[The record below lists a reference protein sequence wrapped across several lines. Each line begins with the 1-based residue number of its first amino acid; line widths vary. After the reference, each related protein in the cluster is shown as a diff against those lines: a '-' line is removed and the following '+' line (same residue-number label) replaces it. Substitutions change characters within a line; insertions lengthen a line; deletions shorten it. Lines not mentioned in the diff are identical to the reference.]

1 MLQIIEKRNTF
12 TEALNKKSHYSKR
25 NLESFKIIT
34 DELIDDILYEVT
46 VEVDKANDEYAE
58 VLFKNE
64 F

>member
-34 DELIDDILYEVT
+34 DELIDDILYDVT

>member
-12 TEALNKKSHYSKR
+12 TEGLNKKSHYSKR

-34 DELIDDILYEVT
+34 EELIDDIIFEVSI
-46 VEVDKANDEYAE
+46 EVDKANDEYAE
-58 VLFKNE
+58 LLFKNE

>member
-1 MLQIIEKRNTF
+1 MLQIIEKRSIF
-12 TEALNKKSHYSKR
+12 TEALNKKSDISKR

-34 DELIDDILYEVT
+34 DELIDDILYDVT

>member
-34 DELIDDILYEVT
+34 DELIDDILYDVT
-46 VEVDKANDEYAE
+46 FEVDKANDEYAE

>member
-34 DELIDDILYEVT
+34 GELIDDILYDVT

>member
-1 MLQIIEKRNTF
+1 MLQIIEKRNAF

-34 DELIDDILYEVT
+34 DELIDDILYDVT